1 MNSKYSRLQAIKE
14 AAEKSRQER
23 QEQSQQDYRQQ
34 DMNDMYI
41 GVKNGV
47 FSASRR
53 VRINQHDYLDET
65 VGFAV

>member
-1 MNSKYSRLQAIKE
+1 MNSKYSKLQAIKE

-53 VRINQHDYLDET
+53 VRIN
-65 VGFAV
+65 